1 MGKRSVCPEYEKLKQ
16 ARLDAIL
23 ALQVAFL
30 QRGLDST
37 TALREAKVLR
47 DSANERA
54 LAHKR
59 ECLFCSNTKPV
70 GQVLG
75 PDDEDQQR

>member
-1 MGKRSVCPEYEKLKQ
+1 MGKRSGCPEYEKLKE
-16 ARLDAIL
+16 ARLNAIRT
-23 ALQVAFL
+23 LQVAFL
-30 QRGLDST
+30 QPGFDST

-70 GQVLG
+70 GKY
-75 PDDEDQQR
+75 